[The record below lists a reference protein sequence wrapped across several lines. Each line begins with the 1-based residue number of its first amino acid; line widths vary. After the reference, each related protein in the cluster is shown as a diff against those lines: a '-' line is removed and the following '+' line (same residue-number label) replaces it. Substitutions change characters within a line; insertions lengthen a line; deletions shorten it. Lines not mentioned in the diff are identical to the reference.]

1 MKTSQWPSLALAAL
15 LAAWSGSLARA
26 GLFSDNFQ
34 VIVVAERATDAPP
47 VLENATSYVAF
58 DGGYVEAGDPVAGDN
73 PPSADQV
80 RQDLAA
86 ALASQGF
93 QASGSSPSLM
103 LIYHWGVI
111 RADHRAIKVP
121 YEIRKNEMARIAL
134 VSTEHTGTEVENSI
148 LNGEK
153 GGGQNLNASSPLFLT
168 APLDAVYQHAR
179 VPRIFVVVSAYDFQ
193 AFAQHR
199 QARLVW
205 RTKLSA
211 QDNSGDMA
219 EVIPPLIAKGAS
231 FLGKGLPDVT
241 YAETTLQG
249 RPSASAGASASSQP
263 SPAAYGLDK
272 DALDGLIRQER
283 IRFSGTDSR
292 PE

>member
-1 MKTSQWPSLALAAL
+1 MKTPRLLSLALAAL
-15 LAAWSGSLARA
+15 LVAGSGSLARA
-26 GLFSDNFQ
+26 GIFSDNFQ

-47 VLENATSYVAF
+47 GIASATSYVAF

-73 PPSADQV
+73 PPSANQV
-80 RQDLAA
+80 RQDLGS

-93 QASGSSPSLM
+93 QAAGSSPSLM

-111 RADHRAIKVP
+111 RADHREIKVP
-121 YEIRKNEMARIAL
+121 YEIRKNQMARIAL
-134 VSTEHTGTEVENSI
+134 VSTEHAGTEVENSI

-153 GGGQNLNASSPLFLT
+153 GGGQNLNASSPVFLT
-168 APLDAVYQHAR
+168 APLDAVLQHAR

-199 QARLVW
+199 EARLVW

-219 EVIPPLIAKGAS
+219 EVIPPLIAKGAQ

-241 YAETTLQG
+241 YTEATLQG
-249 RPSASAGASASSQP
+249 RQAAAVQASYSTQP
-263 SPAAYGLDK
+263 SPDSYGLDK
-272 DALDGLIRQER
+272 DALNGLLREER

-292 PE
+292 PD

>member
-1 MKTSQWPSLALAAL
+1 MKTPLWPSLALAAL
-15 LAAWSGSLARA
+15 LATGSGSLARA
-26 GLFSDNFQ
+26 GIFSDNFQ
-34 VIVVAERATDAPP
+34 VIVVAEKATDAPP
-47 VLENATSYVAF
+47 GLANATSYVAF

-80 RQDLAA
+80 RQSLVS

-93 QASGSSPSLM
+93 QAAVSSPSLM
-103 LIYHWGVI
+103 LVYHWGVI
-111 RADHRAIKVP
+111 RADNREIKVP
-121 YEIRKNEMARIAL
+121 YEIRKNQMARIAL
-134 VSTEHTGTEVENSI
+134 VSTEHAGTEVENSI

-153 GGGQNLNASSPLFLT
+153 GGGQNLNASSPVFLT
-168 APLDAVYQHAR
+168 APLDAVLQHAR

-193 AFAQHR
+193 AFAQNR
-199 QARLVW
+199 QARLIW

-241 YAETTLQG
+241 YAEATLQG
-249 RPSASAGASASSQP
+249 RQSAPVQASYSTPDS
-263 SPAAYGLDK
+263 YGLDK
-272 DALDGLIRQER
+272 DALNGLLRQER

>member
-1 MKTSQWPSLALAAL
+1 MKTSQWSSLALAAL
-15 LAAWSGSLARA
+15 LAAGSGSVARA

-34 VIVVAERATDAPP
+34 MIVVAERATDAPP
-47 VLENATSYVAF
+47 SLENATSYVAF

-73 PPSADQV
+73 PPGADQV
-80 RQDLAA
+80 RQELGS

-93 QASGSSPSLM
+93 QATGSSPSLM

-111 RADHRAIKVP
+111 RADHREIKVP
-121 YEIRKNEMARIAL
+121 YEIRKNLMARIAL
-134 VSTEHTGTEVENSI
+134 VSTEHEGAEVENSI

-153 GGGQNLNASSPLFLT
+153 GGGQDLNVSSPVFLT
-168 APLDAVYQHAR
+168 APLDVVVQHAR

-231 FLGKGLPDVT
+231 FFGKGLPDAT
-241 YAETTLQG
+241 YTEATLQG
-249 RPSASAGASASSQP
+249 RQSSRVQTAYPVQP

-272 DALDGLIRQER
+272 EALDGLMRQER
-283 IRFSGTDSR
+283 IRFSGTDVR